1 MLIMKST
8 VAFCCC
14 CVAFA
19 IMLVLAA
26 GGCSGR
32 PSLIPNSDKDLRR
45 SSAQFAAD
53 AAKRLP
59 YKADAPRGGEAI
71 GRATVGY
78 TLDQLDVVNL
88 SQEEWNDLEIWVN
101 QKYVV
106 HLPKMLPNKLVTL
119 NFQMIF
125 DDKGDYFPTDNKKT
139 LVNKVEMYKD
149 GKMYEIP
156 VRLGD

>member
-1 MLIMKST
+1 MKST

-53 AAKRLP
+53 AAKRFP